1 MNDTTTD
8 DYSEPRLRDL
18 FRRTWELE
26 LLISGAVAFALTRV
40 PGALD
45 RLFDRLSVH
54 LSPDLFLLAFYGYT
68 YPKLITITLIATF
81 VIHLSARAYWV
92 GLIGLQSVF
101 PWGIRWSELRYGPA
115 TVATYRRILPRLETL
130 ARQADAFCSVLFSF
144 AFVIVFIFALS
155 LGVLGPAIMVSIG
168 ISIASGGA
176 VDTTT
181 VFFAIVV
188 IAFGPMML
196 LQLADKATAARG
208 IVGAKRPRWLERL
221 IRWNVV
227 FSQKMYLG
235 DLYTPI
241 LLTFS
246 SNLPKRVATTVL
258 LTLIFTMSA
267 GIVFWDLFRSTGAGL
282 HGSRYFPM
290 VAGTLEMDND
300 VYRDRRPDDVVFRTV
315 PSIQSTIISD
325 PHVELWMPYYG
336 RRDDEVVE
344 ALCPDL
350 EALVD
355 SRITIRPPS
364 PDVPDLDRLEAVREC
379 MSRIADIR
387 LDGDPLVD
395 LDWRFSRGPGNGV
408 PILVAFIPVRDLG
421 RGAHDLSIRR
431 QIRPVAPDGDADD
444 VEDHFRV
451 FTIPFWL

>member
-1 MNDTTTD
+1 MSDIPTD
-8 DYSEPRLRDL
+8 DHGEPRLRDL

-45 RLFDRLSVH
+45 RMFDRLSVH

-101 PWGIRWSELRYGPA
+101 PWGIRWSQLRYGPA
-115 TVATYRRILPRLETL
+115 TVATYRRIMPRLETL
-130 ARQADAFCSVLFSF
+130 ATQADAFCSVLFSF

-155 LGVLGPAIMVSIG
+155 LAVLGPAIMVSIG

-176 VDTTT
+176 VATTT
-181 VFFAIVV
+181 MFFAIVV

-196 LQLADKATAARG
+196 LQFADRATAARG
-208 IVGAKRPRWLERL
+208 IVGARRPRWLERL
-221 IRWNVV
+221 IRWSVAV
-227 FSQKMYLG
+227 SQKLYLG
-235 DLYTPI
+235 DLYAPI

-246 SNLPKRVATTVL
+246 SNLPKRVATSML
-258 LTLIFTMSA
+258 LTLIFAMSA
-267 GIVFWDLFRSTGAGL
+267 GIVFWDLFRSTGVGL

-290 VAGTLEMDND
+290 VAGSLEVDD
-300 VYRDRRPDDVVFRTV
+300 GVYRDRRPTDAVYRTV
-315 PSIQSTIISD
+315 PSIQSAMVSD
-325 PHVELWMPYYG
+325 PYLELRLPYYG

-350 EALVD
+350 DPLSD
-355 SRITIRPPS
+355 SRISIRPPN
-364 PDVPDLDRLEAVREC
+364 PDIPEIERLVSVREC
-379 MSRIADIR
+379 MIRIAEIR
-387 LDGDPLVD
+387 LDGDPLEG
-395 LDWRFSRGPGNGV
+395 LDWRFSRAPESGV
-408 PILVAFIPVRDLG
+408 PMLVAFISVRDLPP
-421 RGAHDLSIRR
+421 GAHDLSIRR
-431 QIRPVAPDGDADD
+431 QIRPVEPDGDADD
-444 VEDHFRV
+444 LEDHFRV